1 MELINL
7 IILFFIYSFIGWF
20 VEVLEGVINRKDLVN
35 RGFLIGPLC
44 PIYGFGAIIMIKILT
59 KYQNNYLLVFLL
71 GALICSLL
79 EYFASLILEK
89 IFNTRWW
96 DYRDKKIH
104 INGRICL
111 EVMILFGIGSLVLM
125 GIMNP
130 IVSKVLLLPDKV
142 KIIMCIVMIVLFL
155 IDITFTIKVIIDMK
169 KENLIENKDITKT
182 LNKRVK
188 EKVKDKYLVKR
199 LLNSFPL
206 LKSKT
211 RH

>member
-1 MELINL
+1 MEGI
-7 IILFFIYSFIGWF
+7 
-20 VEVLEGVINRKDLVN
+20 INRKEFVN
-35 RGFLIGPLC
+35 RGFLIGPIC

-59 KYQNNYLLVFLL
+59 KYQNNYFLVFVL
-71 GALICSLL
+71 GSLICSIL
-79 EYFASLILEK
+79 EYFASLVLEK

-111 EVMILFGIGSLVLM
+111 EVMILFGIGSLIL
-125 GIMNP
+125 ICFMNP
-130 IVSKVLLLPDKV
+130 IISKVLLLPDKI
-142 KIIMCIVMIVLFL
+142 KIIICIVMILLFL
-155 IDITFTIKVIIDMK
+155 IDIIFTIKVIVDMK
-169 KENLIENKDITKT
+169 RDNLIEDKDITKT

-188 EKVKDKYLVKR
+188 EKVKNKYLVKR

>member
-20 VEVLEGVINRKDLVN
+20 IEVLEGVINRKDLVN